1 MNNLTNGNMYLLA
14 GEKTMYILNDGP
26 IPTRLSESLSGG
38 LGDSLS
44 GGIVDDM
51 FIFGPIPIDQ
61 LNNIK

>member
-1 MNNLTNGNMYLLA
+1 MSNLQNGTIGLLA
-14 GEKTMYILNDGP
+14 AEKTMYILNNEP

-61 LNNIK
+61 LNNI